1 MRLGPAFIWI
11 SVAALV
17 AAIFT
22 ELLGWHG
29 VRTAILIAWVV
40 FVLLVAMT
48 RGMRWT
54 SLLTFLSAVA
64 LLGAVA
70 SQIFGSTDV
79 RVWFLLAWAVLLLP
93 VAIGLASHPM
103 RAPAWG
109 VFVGFWGVVGALWL
123 IVLQSLAV
131 AGILDGEA
139 YSAWVAWPLALLGIW
154 FLVASSLG
162 FGAEGFPPLV
172 DAFGMLAG
180 AGLILLTLGS
190 WIGASDQV
198 IRAAG
203 SFAAIAYVF
212 WAIGLGWVLWG
223 TQQVSHRF
231 RGISMERAA

>member
-1 MRLGPAFIWI
+1 MRLGPTFIWI
-11 SVAALV
+11 SVAAVV
-17 AAIFT
+17 AAIFA

-70 SQIFGSTDV
+70 GQLIGSTDA
-79 RVWFLLAWAVLLLP
+79 RVWFLLAWTVLLLP

-131 AGILDGEA
+131 AGLLSGEA
-139 YSAWVAWPLALLGIW
+139 YSAWVAWALALLGIW
-154 FLVASSLG
+154 FVVASSLG
-162 FGAEGFPPLV
+162 FGAEGFPRWV
-172 DAFGMLAG
+172 DLFGILAG
-180 AGLILLTLGS
+180 AGLILLSLS
-190 WIGASDQV
+190 NWIEASGQV
-198 IRAAG
+198 SRAAG
-203 SFAAIAYVF
+203 SFAAVAYVF
-212 WAIGLGWVLWG
+212 WAIGFGWVLWG

-231 RGISMERAA
+231 RGISIESAA